1 MARRRLTEAQLWARL
16 ARRGYPEAEVRAT
29 VERCKA
35 EGYVDDGLFARL
47 FVEARARALGDSRLV
62 AELVRRGIDREA
74 AQASVGHAECGESQR
89 LAKAVEKIFAAR
101 PQISYP
107 GAARAL
113 GRLGFPASLI
123 YRQLRERASALG
135 DALG

>member
-1 MARRRLTEAQLWARL
+1 MED
-16 ARRGYPEAEVRAT
+16 RA
-29 VERCKA
+29 VAGAPAKLGDA
-35 EGYVDDGLFARL
+35 
-47 FVEARARALGDSRLV
+47 VEAPIRSEGQGGDR
-62 AELVRRGIDREA
+62 ERRGIDREA